1 MDNNEVKG
9 FGTKLIHA
17 GHEFRDTYG
26 ALSTPIYQTST
37 FCFNSVEEG
46 MDIFAG
52 KKAGYAYTRGGNPTI
67 ANLEKRIAVLENGEE
82 CILTSS
88 GMGAISGVLLGLLKS
103 GDHLLCGECVYGCT
117 DYIITHM
124 LPRFGIE
131 VTFVN
136 TSNLDEIEKNIKPN
150 TKMIYFETITN
161 PTMVITDIK
170 AVSEIAHKHNI
181 LVTVDNTF
189 SPPPQVCPIDE
200 GADFTVHSCT
210 KYINGHGDVI
220 SGAIIGKK
228 DVLDVIR
235 RETTSK
241 LLGTTPSPFEAFL
254 MIRGLETMEL
264 RMMRH
269 CENGLSVA
277 KYLESEKCVKR
288 VYYPGLESHE
298 QYNLA
303 KTLLKGNY
311 GGMLA
316 FELNDE
322 VNGMDGF
329 EACKKM
335 INHLKVF
342 NIAVSLGDPAS
353 LIQHPASM
361 THANISA
368 EERKKAK
375 ISDSLIR
382 VSCGLENSEDLIND
396 LKQAFASI

>member
-1 MDNNEVKG
+1 MEYNNIKG
-9 FGTKLIHA
+9 FGTKIIHS
-17 GHEFRDTYG
+17 GHEFHDEFG
-26 ALSTPIYQTST
+26 ALATPIYQTST
-37 FCFNSVEEG
+37 FCFNSVEDG

-136 TSNLDEIEKNIKPN
+136 TSRLDEIEKNIKSN
-150 TKMIYFETITN
+150 TKMIYFESITN

-170 AVSEIAHKHNI
+170 SVAEIAHKHNV

-189 SPPPQVCPIDE
+189 SPPPQLCPIDE

-220 SGAIIGKK
+220 AGAIIGKK
-228 DVLDVIR
+228 DVLDMIR
-235 RETTSK
+235 KETTSK
-241 LLGTTPSPFEAFL
+241 LLGTTPSPFDAFL
-254 MIRGLETMEL
+254 IIRGLETMEL
-264 RMMRH
+264 RMARH
-269 CENGLSVA
+269 CENGLAVA
-277 KYLESEKCVKR
+277 KYLENEKFVKR

-298 QYNLA
+298 QHSLA
-303 KTLLKGNY
+303 KVMLKGNY
-311 GGMLA
+311 GGMLS
-316 FELNDE
+316 FELEDK
-322 VNGMDGF
+322 VNGIDGF

-335 INHLKVF
+335 INHLNIF
-342 NIAVSLGDPAS
+342 SIAVSLGDPAS

-382 VSCGLENSEDLIND
+382 VSCGLENSDDLIND
-396 LKQAFASI
+396 LKQAFACI

>member
-1 MDNNEVKG
+1 MDSKDVKG

-17 GHEFRDTYG
+17 GHEFRDTFG

-170 AVSEIAHKHNI
+170 AVSDIAHKHNI

-298 QYNLA
+298 QYSLA

-316 FELNDE
+316 FELNDK

-335 INHLKVF
+335 INHLKIF

-375 ISDSLIR
+375 ISDNLIR

>member
-1 MDNNEVKG
+1 MDNNDVKG

-17 GHEFRDTYG
+17 EHEFRDTFG

-52 KKAGYAYTRGGNPTI
+52 KKVGYAYTRGGNPTI

-316 FELNDE
+316 FELNDK

>member
-1 MDNNEVKG
+1 MEENNIKG
-9 FGTKLIHA
+9 FGTKIIHS
-17 GHEFRDTYG
+17 GHGFRDEFG

-37 FCFNSVEEG
+37 FCFQSVEEG

-67 ANLEKRIAVLENGEE
+67 ANAEKRIATLENGEE
-82 CILTSS
+82 CILTAS
-88 GMGAISGVLLGLLKS
+88 GMGAISGVLLGILKS

-124 LPRFGIE
+124 LTRFGIE
-131 VTFVN
+131 ISFVD
-136 TSNLDEIEKNIKPN
+136 TSKIDEIEKNIKPN

-170 AVSEIAHKHNI
+170 SVVELAHKHNI

-189 SPPPQVCPIDE
+189 SPPPQICPIDE

-220 SGAIIGKK
+220 AGAIIGKK
-228 DVLDVIR
+228 EALDKIR
-235 RETTSK
+235 KETTSK
-241 LLGTTPSPFEAFL
+241 LLGTTPSPFDAFL
-254 MIRGLETMEL
+254 IIRGLETMEL
-264 RMMRH
+264 RMDRH
-269 CENGLSVA
+269 YENGLAVA
-277 KYLESEKCVKR
+277 KYLESEKFVKR

-298 QYNLA
+298 QYNLS
-303 KTLLKGNY
+303 KNIFKGNF

-316 FELNDE
+316 FELKDE
-322 VNGMDGF
+322 VNGVSGF
-329 EACKKM
+329 TACKKM
-335 INHLKVF
+335 VNNLKIF
-342 NIAVSLGDPAS
+342 KIAVSLGDPTS

-361 THANISA
+361 THANITA

-375 ISDSLIR
+375 ISDNLIR
-382 VSCGLENSEDLIND
+382 VSCGLENSEDLICD
-396 LKQAFASI
+396 LKQAFESI

>member
-1 MDNNEVKG
+1 MEGKNIKG
-9 FGTKLIHA
+9 FGTKIIHS
-17 GHEFRDTYG
+17 GHEFRNEFG

-37 FCFNSVEEG
+37 FCFKSVEEG

-67 ANLEKRIAVLENGEE
+67 ASLEKRIATLENGEE
-82 CILTSS
+82 CIVTSS
-88 GMGAISGVLLGLLKS
+88 GMGAISGVLLGILKN

-131 VTFVN
+131 ITFVD
-136 TSNLDEIEKNIKPN
+136 TSKVEDIEKNIKPN
-150 TKMIYFETITN
+150 TKMIYFESITN

-170 AVSEIAHKHNI
+170 SVAEVAHKHNV

-189 SPPPQVCPIDE
+189 APPPQICPISE

-228 DVLDVIR
+228 EVLDVIR

-264 RMMRH
+264 RMARH
-269 CENGLSVA
+269 CENGMAVA
-277 KYLESEKCVKR
+277 KFLESKDCVKK

-298 QYNLA
+298 QHTLA
-303 KTLLKGNY
+303 KNLLKGNY

-316 FELNDE
+316 FELNDK
-322 VNGMDGF
+322 VNGINGF
-329 EACKKM
+329 DACKKM
-335 INHLKVF
+335 INNLKIF
-342 NIAVSLGDPAS
+342 SIAVSLGDPAS

-361 THANISA
+361 THANITA

-382 VSCGLENSEDLIND
+382 ISCGLENSEDLIND
-396 LKQAFASI
+396 LNQAFECI

>member
-1 MDNNEVKG
+1 MDSKEVKG

-17 GHEFRDTYG
+17 GHEFRDTFG

-316 FELNDE
+316 FELNDK

-335 INHLKVF
+335 INHLKIF

-375 ISDSLIR
+375 ISDNLIR